1 MIDFRP
7 KVILANQKYE
17 LENNSDFD
25 DGIPF
30 KELDDLQQQYTKN
43 KKNKNE
49 DLSILQ
55 QKITEIDE
63 ETQKELFS

>member
-1 MIDFRP
+1 MIDFKQ
-7 KVILANQKYE
+7 KVVLANQKYE

-30 KELDDLQQQYTKN
+30 KELDDLQQQFAKN
-43 KKNKNE
+43 KRNKNE

-55 QKITEIDE
+55 
-63 ETQKELFS
+63 

>member
-1 MIDFRP
+1 MIDFKP